1 MASIPEIHPT
11 ELQERLET
19 NDVHLLDVRGA
30 DERAIVSL
38 GGQHIPMNELPDRL
52 DELDAHQDASLVV
65 YCRSGARS
73 GQVVRY
79 LQAMGFSHVLNLKG
93 GTNAWSRE
101 VDPSLPTY

>member
-1 MASIPEIHPT
+1 MPSIPEIDPT
-11 ELQERLET
+11 ALQKRLDEG
-19 NDVHLLDVRGA
+19 DIQLLDVRAA

-38 GGQHIPMNELPDRL
+38 GGLHIPITELPERL
-52 DELDAHQDASLVV
+52 DELDEYRDTPLVV

-79 LQAMGFSHVLNLKG
+79 LQSMGFTNVHNLKG